1 MPDDFTS
8 SADIVLSRWRY
19 IGPIGD
25 LSMAFQVGRHLVKG
39 ENLRCSGCLFR
50 CESNRDV
57 SGWSQPIT
65 GQALSDRC
73 RDLVVNGNA
82 ARNRDNRQAMLPC
95 NAVEMCR
102 RYLALNR
109 TMETYKH
116 ERCGFAG
123 IVLSPARCS
132 HRDRRQEKYQSPNM
146 CQRTGP
152 RRWVVIDAFRIDSTA
167 GAALVLAFDEVGRGA
182 IENPRATERKGNK
195 ISHV

>member
-65 GQALSDRC
+65 GQALTDRC
-73 RDLVVNGNA
+73 RDLVINGNA

-102 RYLALNR
+102 RYLAINR
-109 TMETYKH
+109 TMETNENEH
-116 ERCGFAG
+116 CWFAG
-123 IVLSPARCS
+123 IVLSAARCS
-132 HRDRRQEKYQSPNM
+132 HKDRCQEKHHTSNACKRM
-146 CQRTGP
+146 GP
-152 RRWVVIDAFRIDSTA
+152 RRCAVVDAFRIDNIA
-167 GAALVLAFDEVGRGA
+167 VALLAFDDAARGA
-182 IENPRATERKGNK
+182 IVSPT
-195 ISHV
+195 

>member
-25 LSMAFQVGRHLVKG
+25 LSIAFQVGRHLVKG

-57 SGWSQPIT
+57 SGWSEPIM

-82 ARNRDNRQAMLPC
+82 ARNRDNRQAMLLAMRLKCAAAIWLLTEPWRHTKTTV
-95 NAVEMCR
+95 AGLLESGSARLGAPLKIVVR
-102 RYLALNR
+102 RSIKLPTCAS
-109 TMETYKH
+109 E
-116 ERCGFAG
+116 
-123 IVLSPARCS
+123 
-132 HRDRRQEKYQSPNM
+132 
-146 CQRTGP
+146 
-152 RRWVVIDAFRIDSTA
+152 
-167 GAALVLAFDEVGRGA
+167 
-182 IENPRATERKGNK
+182 
-195 ISHV
+195 